1 MSTINGIAAG
11 VYAQQQAAQ
20 ESQAR
25 IQDARV
31 ANTGVEKSE
40 SLKQEFSVLV
50 EISRAARV
58 LAQQK
63 LADARQGDAQQNAD
77 LQDAALQDAVV
88 KRKPERSPL

>member
-11 VYAQQQAAQ
+11 AYAQQQASQ

-25 IQDARV
+25 IQDTRV
-31 ANTGVEKSE
+31 ADTIVEKSQ
-40 SLKQEFSVLV
+40 SLKQDTSVLV

-63 LADARQGDAQQNAD
+63 LADARQGAAQ
-77 LQDAALQDAVV
+77 QDAALQEAAVA
-88 KRKPERSPL
+88 RKAERSPV

>member
-11 VYAQQQAAQ
+11 AYAQQQASQ

-25 IQDARV
+25 IQNSRV
-31 ANTGVEKSE
+31 ADTIVEKSQ
-40 SLKQEFSVLV
+40 SLKQDTSVLV

-63 LADARQGDAQQNAD
+63 LADARQGAAQ
-77 LQDAALQDAVV
+77 QDAALREAAVE
-88 KRKPERSPL
+88 RKAQWSPV

>member
-11 VYAQQQAAQ
+11 AYTQQQASQ

-25 IQDARV
+25 IQDSRV
-31 ANTGVEKSE
+31 ADTIVEKSQ
-40 SLKQEFSVLV
+40 SLKQDTSVLV

-63 LADARQGDAQQNAD
+63 LADARQGAAQ
-77 LQDAALQDAVV
+77 QDAALQEAAVA
-88 KRKPERSPL
+88 RKAERSPV

>member
-11 VYAQQQAAQ
+11 AYAQQQASQ

-25 IQDARV
+25 IQDSRV
-31 ANTGVEKSE
+31 ADTIVEKSQR
-40 SLKQEFSVLV
+40 LKQDTSVLV

-63 LADARQGDAQQNAD
+63 LADARQGAAQ
-77 LQDAALQDAVV
+77 QDAALQEAAVE
-88 KRKPERSPL
+88 RKAERSPV

>member
-11 VYAQQQAAQ
+11 AYAQQQASQ

-25 IQDARV
+25 IQDSRA
-31 ANTGVEKSE
+31 ADTIVEKSQ
-40 SLKQEFSVLV
+40 SLKQDTSVLV

-63 LADARQGDAQQNAD
+63 LADARQGAAQ
-77 LQDAALQDAVV
+77 QDAALQEAAVA
-88 KRKPERSPL
+88 RKAERSPV

>member
-11 VYAQQQAAQ
+11 AYAQQQASQ

-25 IQDARV
+25 IQDSRV
-31 ANTGVEKSE
+31 ADTIVEKSQ
-40 SLKQEFSVLV
+40 SLKQDTSVLV

-63 LADARQGDAQQNAD
+63 LADARQGAAQ
-77 LQDAALQDAVV
+77 QDAALQEAAVA
-88 KRKPERSPL
+88 RKAARSPV

>member
-11 VYAQQQAAQ
+11 AYAQQQASQ

-25 IQDARV
+25 IQDSRIAD
-31 ANTGVEKSE
+31 TIVEKSQ
-40 SLKQEFSVLV
+40 SLKQDTSVLV

-63 LADARQGDAQQNAD
+63 LADARQGAAQ
-77 LQDAALQDAVV
+77 QDAALQEAAVA
-88 KRKPERSPL
+88 RKAERSPV

>member
-1 MSTINGIAAG
+1 MSAINGIAAG
-11 VYAQQQAAQ
+11 AYALQQASQ

-31 ANTGVEKSE
+31 ANTIVEKSE
-40 SLKQEFSVLV
+40 SLKQKSSVQV

-63 LADARQGDAQQNAD
+63 LADARQGDAQQ
-77 LQDAALQDAVV
+77 DAALQDAVV
-88 KRKPERSPL
+88 ERKPERSPV

>member
-11 VYAQQQAAQ
+11 AYAQQQASQ

-25 IQDARV
+25 IQDSRV
-31 ANTGVEKSE
+31 ADTIVEKSQ
-40 SLKQEFSVLV
+40 SLKQDTSVLV

-63 LADARQGDAQQNAD
+63 LADARQGAAQ
-77 LQDAALQDAVV
+77 QDAALQEAAVA
-88 KRKPERSPL
+88 RKTERSPV

>member
-1 MSTINGIAAG
+1 MSAINGIAAG
-11 VYAQQQAAQ
+11 AYALQQASQ

-31 ANTGVEKSE
+31 ANTIVEKSE
-40 SLKQEFSVLV
+40 SLKQESSVLV

-63 LADARQGDAQQNAD
+63 LADARQGDTQ
-77 LQDAALQDAVV
+77 QDAALQDAVV
-88 KRKPERSPL
+88 ERKPEQSPL

>member
-11 VYAQQQAAQ
+11 AYAQQQASQ

-25 IQDARV
+25 IQNSRV
-31 ANTGVEKSE
+31 ADTIVEKSQ
-40 SLKQEFSVLV
+40 SLKQDTSVLV

-63 LADARQGDAQQNAD
+63 LVDARQGSAQ
-77 LQDAALQDAVV
+77 QDAALQEAAVE
-88 KRKPERSPL
+88 RKAERSPV

>member
-11 VYAQQQAAQ
+11 AYAQQQAYR

-31 ANTGVEKSE
+31 ANTIVEKSE
-40 SLKQEFSVLV
+40 GLKQESSVLV

-63 LADARQGDAQQNAD
+63 LADARQGDTQ
-77 LQDAALQDAVV
+77 QDAALQDAVV
-88 KRKPERSPL
+88 ERKPEQSPL

>member
-11 VYAQQQAAQ
+11 AYAQQQASQ

-25 IQDARV
+25 IQDSRV
-31 ANTGVEKSE
+31 ADTIVEKSQ
-40 SLKQEFSVLV
+40 SLKQDTSVLV

-63 LADARQGDAQQNAD
+63 LADARQGAAK
-77 LQDAALQDAVV
+77 QDAALQEAAVA
-88 KRKPERSPL
+88 RKAERSPV

>member
-11 VYAQQQAAQ
+11 AYAQQQASQ

-25 IQDARV
+25 IQDSRV
-31 ANTGVEKSE
+31 ADTIIEKSE
-40 SLKQEFSVLV
+40 SLKQDTSVLV

-63 LADARQGDAQQNAD
+63 LADARQGAAQ
-77 LQDAALQDAVV
+77 QDAALQEAAVA
-88 KRKPERSPL
+88 RKAERSPV

>member
-11 VYAQQQAAQ
+11 AYAQQQAPQ

-25 IQDARV
+25 IQDSRV
-31 ANTGVEKSE
+31 ADTIVEKSQ
-40 SLKQEFSVLV
+40 SLKQDTSVLV

-63 LADARQGDAQQNAD
+63 LADARQGAAQ
-77 LQDAALQDAVV
+77 QDAALQEAAVA
-88 KRKPERSPL
+88 RKAERSPV

>member
-11 VYAQQQAAQ
+11 AYAQQQASQ

-25 IQDARV
+25 IQDSRV
-31 ANTGVEKSE
+31 ADTIVEKSQ
-40 SLKQEFSVLV
+40 SLKQDTSVLV

-63 LADARQGDAQQNAD
+63 LADARQGAAQ
-77 LQDAALQDAVV
+77 QDAALQEAAVA
-88 KRKPERSPL
+88 RKAERSPM

>member
-11 VYAQQQAAQ
+11 AYALQQASQ

-31 ANTGVEKSE
+31 ANTIVEKSE
-40 SLKQEFSVLV
+40 SLKQKSSVQV

-63 LADARQGDAQQNAD
+63 LADARQG
-77 LQDAALQDAVV
+77 AALQDAVV
-88 KRKPERSPL
+88 ERKPEQSPL

>member
-11 VYAQQQAAQ
+11 AYAQQQASQ

-25 IQDARV
+25 IQDSRIAD
-31 ANTGVEKSE
+31 TIVEKSQ
-40 SLKQEFSVLV
+40 SLKQDTSVLV

-63 LADARQGDAQQNAD
+63 LADARQGAAQ
-77 LQDAALQDAVV
+77 QDAALQEAAVE
-88 KRKPERSPL
+88 RKAKRSPV

>member
-11 VYAQQQAAQ
+11 AYAQRQASQ

-25 IQDARV
+25 IQDSRV
-31 ANTGVEKSE
+31 ADTIIEKSQ
-40 SLKQEFSVLV
+40 SLKQDTSVLV

-63 LADARQGDAQQNAD
+63 LADARQGAAQ
-77 LQDAALQDAVV
+77 QDAALQEAAVA
-88 KRKPERSPL
+88 RKAERSPV

>member
-11 VYAQQQAAQ
+11 AYAQQQASQ

-25 IQDARV
+25 IQNSRV
-31 ANTGVEKSE
+31 ADTIVEKSQ
-40 SLKQEFSVLV
+40 SLKQDTSVLV

-63 LADARQGDAQQNAD
+63 LADARQGAAQ
-77 LQDAALQDAVV
+77 QDAALQEAAVA
-88 KRKPERSPL
+88 RKAERSPV

>member
-11 VYAQQQAAQ
+11 AYAQQQASQ

-25 IQDARV
+25 IQNSRV
-31 ANTGVEKSE
+31 ADTIVEKSQ
-40 SLKQEFSVLV
+40 SLKQDTSVLV

-63 LADARQGDAQQNAD
+63 LADARQGAAQ
-77 LQDAALQDAVV
+77 QDAALQEAAVE
-88 KRKPERSPL
+88 RKAERSSV

>member
-11 VYAQQQAAQ
+11 AYAQQQASQ

-25 IQDARV
+25 IQDSRV
-31 ANTGVEKSE
+31 ADTIVEKSQ
-40 SLKQEFSVLV
+40 SLKQDTSVLV

-63 LADARQGDAQQNAD
+63 LADARQGAAQ
-77 LQDAALQDAVV
+77 QDAALQEAAGE
-88 KRKPERSPL
+88 RKVEPSPV

>member
-11 VYAQQQAAQ
+11 AYAQQQASQ

-25 IQDARV
+25 IQDSRV
-31 ANTGVEKSE
+31 ADTFVEKSQ
-40 SLKQEFSVLV
+40 SLKQDTSVLV

-63 LADARQGDAQQNAD
+63 LADARQGAAQ
-77 LQDAALQDAVV
+77 QDAALQEAAVA
-88 KRKPERSPL
+88 RKAERSPV

>member
-11 VYAQQQAAQ
+11 AYAQQQASQ

-25 IQDARV
+25 IQDSRV
-31 ANTGVEKSE
+31 ADTIVEKSQ
-40 SLKQEFSVLV
+40 SLKQDTSVLV

-63 LADARQGDAQQNAD
+63 LADARQGAAQ
-77 LQDAALQDAVV
+77 QDAALQEAAVA
-88 KRKPERSPL
+88 RRAERSPV

>member
-11 VYAQQQAAQ
+11 AYAQQQASQ

-25 IQDARV
+25 IQDSRV
-31 ANTGVEKSE
+31 ADTIVEKSQ
-40 SLKQEFSVLV
+40 SLKQDNSVLV

-63 LADARQGDAQQNAD
+63 LADARQGAAQ
-77 LQDAALQDAVV
+77 QDAALQEAAVA
-88 KRKPERSPL
+88 RKAERSPV

>member
-11 VYAQQQAAQ
+11 AYAQQQAFQ

-25 IQDARV
+25 IQDSRV
-31 ANTGVEKSE
+31 ADTIVEKSQ
-40 SLKQEFSVLV
+40 SLKQDTSVLV

-63 LADARQGDAQQNAD
+63 LADARQGAAQ
-77 LQDAALQDAVV
+77 QDAALQEAAVA
-88 KRKPERSPL
+88 RKAERSPV